1 MMWLLVFGLALTQ
14 VTLAS
19 KYFQE
24 SLIHVK
30 RNTLADNNN
39 IICDHQAFELG
50 IVLDSSASILP
61 EDFTKGIKFLQD
73 FLKRFDIGIDK
84 VRVAIVVYS
93 NNLHLE
99 KSFNLSAYITKDAV
113 IGAIGNI
120 THASGG
126 YTRTWDG
133 ISYMRS
139 SQLGHQ
145 WVRPRVPKIG
155 MVITDG
161 NSQEGRK
168 TKSQASIARE
178 NGIIMFALGVGDM
191 VGQTELFNIAGD
203 NSRIFRVES
212 YSNLTSIINTLTN
225 KTCVVTCTKP
235 NLTDVYYVFSQSDLG
250 LDKTRWVTDFISLSI
265 VNNYENKGF
274 KYDLR
279 SDQCPN
285 ESGFWLDANKREQ
298 DFRNNLKSYNVPK
311 LPVVIQHLRS
321 EAGYSEAKGGRRNA
335 TKVAIM
341 VVDSNTTAELV
352 LTEVNLLLHQN
363 VTVFVADPT
372 NSGITIRGTTT
383 LKGNVTEQS
392 SQLVYYLLNPCK
404 VLKSM

>member
-1 MMWLLVFGLALTQ
+1 MMWLLVLGLTLAQQ

-19 KYFQE
+19 EF
-24 SLIHVK
+24 
-30 RNTLADNNN
+30 
-39 IICDHQAFELG
+39 CDQAFELG
-50 IVLDSSASILP
+50 IVLDSSASISR
-61 EDFTKGIKFLQD
+61 EDFKKGIKFLQD

-93 NNLHLE
+93 NRLHLE

-113 IGAIGNI
+113 ISAIGNI
-120 THASGG
+120 THASGP

-139 SQLGHQ
+139 RQLGHE
-145 WVRPRVPKIG
+145 WVRPRVPRIG

-161 NSQEGRK
+161 NSQVGRK
-168 TKSQASIARE
+168 TRSEASIARE
-178 NGIIMFALGVGDM
+178 NGIIMFALGVGGM

-203 NSRIFRVES
+203 NSRIFRVER

-235 NLTDVYYVFSQSDLG
+235 NLTDVYYLFSQSDLG

-265 VNNYENKGF
+265 YG
-274 KYDLR
+274 LR

-285 ESGFWLDANKREQ
+285 ESGFWLNANKIEQ
-298 DFRNNLKSYNVPK
+298 DFRNNLSSYNVPK

-321 EAGYSEAKGGRRNA
+321 EAGYSEAKGGRRDA

-341 VVDSNTTAELV
+341 VVDSNTIAEVV
-352 LTEVNLLLHQN
+352 LTEVDLLLHQN

-372 NSGITIRGTTT
+372 NSGITIRGTIP

-404 VLKSM
+404 VPKSM